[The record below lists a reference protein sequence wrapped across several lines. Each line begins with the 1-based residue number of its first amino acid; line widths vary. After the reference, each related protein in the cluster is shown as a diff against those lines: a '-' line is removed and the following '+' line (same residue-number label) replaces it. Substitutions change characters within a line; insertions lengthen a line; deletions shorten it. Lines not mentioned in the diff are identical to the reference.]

1 MALRSHSRYIL
12 QFIRRTFSMTLAL
25 LLLLSGASVWP
36 NDGAQAA
43 SDGMIRVKLSRLGSP
58 SSVTFKTSGA
68 YTVNGERLS
77 DGASATVSLSAGV
90 LTLTSGGRTLAS
102 GTSLSVNRTSGGT
115 SCGVRFTSPSLG
127 NLFCGDL
134 SFTASGGSIQ
144 TVLRIYIETY
154 LYGVV
159 PYEMSNSYP
168 VEALKAQAVSA
179 RTYAMRA
186 KRSGGSYDVT
196 DNTTSQVFRGYTS
209 SYANAIRAVDETKGV
224 CLMSGG
230 SYAQCYYT
238 ASNGGQTESA
248 KNIWGGGASYLMVR
262 DDPYDLENPSSIV
275 RSGSVPKE
283 GTAISAALAEK
294 ILRAAGLSDARIVSV
309 NAAELHT
316 PRYAAPSRTYTK
328 LRLNVTFS
336 ANGETRVKDVNLDTY
351 GDLETFFGL
360 SINSGSN
367 EIIGLTEK
375 DDAFALSFRRFG
387 HGVGMSQRGAQWM
400 ALSYGKK
407 YSEILDFY
415 YPGTSRQRLSLSESL
430 RTGGSVE
437 PTITPVPVESADGY
451 TTLQEGDSGE
461 AVKALQTRLKELGFF
476 TGTPLGNYKSLT
488 VAAVRAY
495 QAKNGL
501 TVDGVASPA
510 LQKRIFEET
519 LPGVTPA
526 PTAEPSGETLRYG
539 STGEAVKAIQRK
551 LKELGCFD
559 GSIGGNYL
567 AKTEAA
573 VKAFQSANGLTA
585 DGIATPE
592 LQQMILNA
600 GAQMPTATPAPTNAP
615 AQSDTATVRL
625 GNTSSRLNVRASA
638 STSSAIRGTL
648 KNGQS
653 VTVTGTSGAWSR
665 ISAGEISGYVMTQY
679 LSIAPQPTIAPDV
692 TPAPTNAPAQNDTAI
707 VRLGNPSSRL
717 NVRRGPGT
725 NTAVV
730 GTLGHGQRVTVS
742 GASGRWSQISTGALS
757 GYVMTS
763 YLQITKPDFPET
775 TTTPAPTSG
784 AASVPD
790 GETLKYG
797 STGESVKALQR
808 ALRKL
813 GYFTGS
819 IGGNYLTQTEEA
831 VRAYQLGSGLTADG
845 VATPEIQRMILKAAS
860 DVAETPTNA
869 PAATPAP
876 ETSGTAATVRL
887 GNPSSRLNVRAS
899 ASTSSS
905 IVGALSHGQ
914 SVVITGASGAWSR
927 ITAGKISGYVMT
939 KYLRTDSAPAA
950 EPTARP
956 TTQPTAVPEVD
967 GETLRYGSTGEAV
980 KAIQRKLKE
989 LGYFD
994 GSIGGNYL
1002 TKTEAAVKAFQSAN
1016 GMKADGVATKEVQRR
1031 ILGASSGN
1039 DGHNAT
1045 VSVGGS
1051 YLNMRASADASSK
1064 RLDKLYDG
1072 TRITVL
1078 GEESGWYKIE
1088 HNGQTGYVIKSAVEK
1103 D

>member
-1 MALRSHSRYIL
+1 MALRSYPGYK
-12 QFIRRTFSMTLAL
+12 FMTRTLSFMLAL
-25 LLLLSGASVWP
+25 FLLLNVASFRQG
-36 NDGAQAA
+36 DGARAE
-43 SDGMIRVKLSRLGSP
+43 SDGMIRVRLTRLGSP
-58 SSVTFKTSGA
+58 SSVTFTTSGA
-68 YTVNGERLS
+68 YTVNGSRLS
-77 DGASATVSLSAGV
+77 DGASATVSISSGV
-90 LTLTSGGRTLAS
+90 LTLTSGGKTLCS
-102 GTSLSVNRTSGGT
+102 GTTISVNRTSGGT

-127 NLFCGDL
+127 NLFCGDVI
-134 SFTASGGSIQ
+134 FTASGGAIQ

-168 VEALKAQAVSA
+168 IEALKAQAVSA

-209 SYANAIRAVDETKGV
+209 SYANAIRAVDATKGV

-248 KNIWGGGASYLMVR
+248 KNIWGGGASYLTVR
-262 DDPYDLENPSSIV
+262 DDPYDLENPSSTV
-275 RSGSVPKE
+275 KSAS
-283 GTAISAALAEK
+283 ISKDGAALSSALAAK
-294 ILRAAGLSDARIVSV
+294 ILQAAALNNASIVSV
-309 NAAELHT
+309 NEAELHT

-336 ANGETRVKDVNLDTY
+336 VSGATRVKDVNLDTY
-351 GDLETFFGL
+351 GDLETLFGL

-367 EIIGLTEK
+367 EIVSLSEK
-375 DDAFALSFRRFG
+375 DDVFVLSFRRFG

-400 ALSYGKK
+400 ALNYGKN
-407 YSEILDFY
+407 YGEILEFY
-415 YPGTSRQRLSLSESL
+415 YPGTSQQRLSFSESL
-430 RTGGSVE
+430 NAGSSVE
-437 PTITPVPVESADGY
+437 PTSTPVPIESADGY

-461 AVKALQTRLKELGFF
+461 TVRALQTKLKELGFF

-510 LQKRIFEET
+510 LQKRIFEEAV
-519 LPGVTPA
+519 PGVSPTPA
-526 PTAEPSGETLRYG
+526 QENETLEYG

-551 LKELGCFD
+551 LKELGFFG

-567 AKTEAA
+567 AQTEAA
-573 VKAFQSANGLTA
+573 VKAFQSAHGLTA

-592 LQQMILNA
+592 LQQMILNVSA
-600 GAQMPTATPAPTNAP
+600 TQTPTATPAPDESGA
-615 AQSDTATVRL
+615 AATVKL
-625 GNTSSRLNVRASA
+625 GNPSSRLNVRVSA
-638 STSSAIRGTL
+638 GTSSAIRGTL

-653 VTVTGTSGAWSR
+653 VTVTGTSGAWSQ
-665 ISAGEISGYVMTQY
+665 ISTGSVSGYVMTQY
-679 LSIAPQPTIAPDV
+679 LSIATQPTPSPEI
-692 TPAPTNAPAQNDTAI
+692 TPAPTDVPARNDAAT
-707 VRLGNPSSRL
+707 VKLGNSSSRL

-725 NTAVV
+725 NTAVI
-730 GTLGHGQRVTVS
+730 GTLSHGQRVTVI
-742 GASGRWSQISTGALS
+742 GASGSWSQISTETLS

-763 YLQITKPDFPET
+763 YLQSAKADSPET
-775 TTTPAPTSG
+775 TSEPETTNA
-784 AASVPD
+784 PD

-797 STGESVKALQR
+797 STGEAVKTLQR
-808 ALRKL
+808 ALQKL

-819 IGGNYLTQTEEA
+819 IGGNYLNQTEEA
-831 VRAYQLGSGLTADG
+831 VRAYQQGSGLTVDG
-845 VATPEIQRMILKAAS
+845 IAAPEIQRMILKAAS
-860 DVAETPTNA
+860 AIVSEST
-869 PAATPAP
+869 ATPAP
-876 ETSGTAATVRL
+876 ETSGAAATVKL

-899 ASTSSS
+899 ASTASS
-905 IVGALSHGQ
+905 IVGTLNHGQ
-914 SVVITGASGAWSR
+914 SVVITGTSGAWSR

-939 KYLRTDSAPAA
+939 QYLQAGSASSA
-950 EPTARP
+950 EPTAQQ
-956 TTQPTAVPEVD
+956 TVQPTAAPETD
-967 GETLRYGSTGEAV
+967 DKTLRYGSTGEAV

-1016 GMKADGVATKEVQRR
+1016 GLTADGVATPEVQRR
-1031 ILGASSGN
+1031 ILGASSGD
-1039 DGHNAT
+1039 DGCNAT
-1045 VSVGGS
+1045 VSVGSS

-1072 TRITVL
+1072 TRIVIL
-1078 GEESGWYKIE
+1078 SEENGWYKIE
-1088 HNGQTGYVIKSAVEK
+1088 YDGQTGYVIKSAVVK

>member
-1 MALRSHSRYIL
+1 MVLRSHPGYK
-12 QFIRRTFSMTLAL
+12 FIKRTLSLMLAL
-25 LLLLSGASVWP
+25 LLLLNVVSFWQG
-36 NDGAQAA
+36 DGARAA

-58 SSVTFKTSGA
+58 SSVTFKTSGV
-68 YTVNGERLS
+68 YTVNGSRLS
-77 DGASATVSLSAGV
+77 DGASATVSLSSGV
-90 LTLTSGGRTLAS
+90 LTLTSGGKTLAA
-102 GTSLSVNRTSGGT
+102 GTTISVNRTSGGT

-134 SFTASGGSIQ
+134 IFTASSGAIQ
-144 TVLRIYIETY
+144 TVLRVYIETY

-159 PYEMSNSYP
+159 PYEMSNSFP

-248 KNIWGGGASYLMVR
+248 KNIWGGGASYLTVR

-275 RSGSVPKE
+275 KSTSIAKDGA
-283 GTAISAALAEK
+283 AISSALAAK
-294 ILRAAGLSDARIVSV
+294 ILQVAGLSEGNIASV

-316 PRYAAPSRTYTK
+316 PRYAAPSRTYTR
-328 LRLNVTFS
+328 LRLNVTFLV
-336 ANGETRVKDVNLDTY
+336 NGETRVMDVNLDTY
-351 GDLETFFGL
+351 GDLETLFSL

-367 EIIGLTEK
+367 EIVSLSER
-375 DDAFALSFRRFG
+375 DDAFVLAFRRFG
-387 HGVGMSQRGAQWM
+387 HGVGLSQRGAQWM
-400 ALSYGKK
+400 ALNYGKN
-407 YSEILDFY
+407 YSEILEFY
-415 YPGTSRQRLSLSESL
+415 YPGTSQQRLSLSESL
-430 RTGGSVE
+430 NAGGSVE
-437 PTITPVPVESADGY
+437 PISTPVPVESADGY

-461 AVKALQTRLKELGFF
+461 AVKALQTKLKELGFF

-501 TVDGVASPA
+501 TVDGIASPA

-519 LPGVTPA
+519 VSGVTPTPM
-526 PTAEPSGETLRYG
+526 PTSEPSGETLKYG
-539 STGEAVKAIQRK
+539 STGEAVKVIQSK
-551 LKELGCFD
+551 LKELGYFN

-567 AKTEAA
+567 AQTEAA

-592 LQQMILNA
+592 LQQMILAA
-600 GAQMPTATPAPTNAP
+600 GATQAPTATPAPTESGIA
-615 AQSDTATVRL
+615 ATVKL
-625 GNTSSRLNVRASA
+625 GNASSRLNVRASA

-653 VTVTGTSGAWSR
+653 VTVTGTSGAWSQ
-665 ISAGEISGYVMTQY
+665 ITTGTISGYVMTQY
-679 LSIAPQPTIAPDV
+679 LSIASQSTPTPSPEV
-692 TPAPTNAPAQNDTAI
+692 TPAPTDAPAQNETAT
-707 VRLGNPSSRL
+707 VKLGNPSSRL

-725 NTAVV
+725 HTAVV
-730 GTLGHGQRVTVS
+730 GTLSHGQRVTVIGTS
-742 GASGRWSQISTGALS
+742 GSWSQISAGTMS

-763 YLQITKPDFPET
+763 YLQSTKADSPE
-775 TTTPAPTSG
+775 TTPAPTTE
-784 AASVPD
+784 ATNAPD

-797 STGESVKALQR
+797 STGEAVKTLQR
-808 ALRKL
+808 ALQKL

-819 IGGNYLTQTEEA
+819 IGGNYLNQTEEA
-831 VRAYQLGSGLTADG
+831 VRAYQLGNGLTADG
-845 VATPEIQRMILKAAS
+845 IATPEIQRMILKAAS
-860 DVAETPTNA
+860 DISSEPAPTI
-869 PAATPAP
+869 TSAP

-887 GNPSSRLNVRAS
+887 GNTSSRLNVRAS

-905 IVGALSHGQ
+905 IVGTLSHGQ
-914 SVVITGASGAWSR
+914 SVVITGTSGAWSR
-927 ITAGKISGYVMT
+927 ITAGKISGCVMT
-939 KYLRTDSAPAA
+939 QYLRTGSAPAA
-950 EPTARP
+950 EPTVQP
-956 TTQPTAVPEVD
+956 TTQPTAAPETD
-967 GETLRYGSTGEAV
+967 DETLKYGSTGDAV
-980 KAIQRKLKE
+980 KVIQRKLKE

-1016 GMKADGVATKEVQRR
+1016 GMTADGVATKEVQRR
-1031 ILGASSGN
+1031 ILGASSG
-1039 DGHNAT
+1039 DDDCNAT

-1072 TRITVL
+1072 TRIAVL

-1088 HNGQTGYVIKSAVEK
+1088 YNGQTGYVIKSAVMK

>member
-1 MALRSHSRYIL
+1 MVLRSHTGYK
-12 QFIRRTFSMTLAL
+12 FIKRTFSLMLAL
-25 LLLLSGASVWP
+25 LLLLNVVSLWRS
-36 NDGAQAA
+36 DGAQAA

-68 YTVNGERLS
+68 YTVNGSRLS
-77 DGASATVSLSAGV
+77 DGASATVSASSGV
-90 LTLTSGGRTLAS
+90 LTLTSGGKTLAT
-102 GTSLSVNRTSGGT
+102 GTTISVNRTSGGT

-127 NLFCGDL
+127 NLFCGDVI
-134 SFTASGGSIQ
+134 FTASGGAVQ

-159 PYEMSNSYP
+159 PYEMSNSFP
-168 VEALKAQAVSA
+168 IEALKAQAVSA

-196 DNTTSQVFRGYTS
+196 DSTTSQVFRGYTS

-248 KNIWGGGASYLMVR
+248 KNIWGGGASYLTVK

-275 RSGSVPKE
+275 KSASIAKDGA
-283 GTAISAALAEK
+283 AISSALEAK
-294 ILRAAGLSDARIVSV
+294 ILQAAGLNDARIVSV

-316 PRYAAPSRTYTK
+316 PRYAAPSRTYTR

-336 ANGETRVKDVNLDTY
+336 VNGETRVRDVNLGTY
-351 GDLETFFGL
+351 GDLETHFGL

-367 EIIGLTEK
+367 EIVSLSEK
-375 DDAFALSFRRFG
+375 DGAFMLSFRRFG
-387 HGVGMSQRGAQWM
+387 HGVGLSQRGAQWM
-400 ALSYGKK
+400 ALNYGKN
-407 YSEILDFY
+407 YSEILEFY
-415 YPGTSRQRLSLSESL
+415 YPGTSQQRLSLSESL
-430 RTGGSVE
+430 NAGGSVA
-437 PTITPVPVESADGY
+437 PTNTPVPIESEDGY

-461 AVKALQTRLKELGFF
+461 AVKALQTKLKELGFF

-519 LPGVTPA
+519 VPGVTST
-526 PTAEPSGETLRYG
+526 PTIEPSGETLKYG
-539 STGEAVKAIQRK
+539 STGESVKALQRK
-551 LKELGCFD
+551 LKELGYFS

-567 AKTEAA
+567 AQTEAA
-573 VKAFQSANGLTA
+573 VKAFQSAHGLTA
-585 DGIATPE
+585 DGVATPE
-592 LQQMILNA
+592 LQRMILSTNA
-600 GAQMPTATPAPTNAP
+600 MQTPTATPAPETSGTA
-615 AQSDTATVRL
+615 ATVRL
-625 GNTSSRLNVRASA
+625 GNASSRLNVRASA

-653 VTVTGTSGAWSR
+653 VTVTGTSGAWSQ
-665 ISAGEISGYVMTQY
+665 ITAGTISGYVMTQY
-679 LSIAPQPTIAPDV
+679 LSIASQPTPSPEV
-692 TPAPTNAPAQNDTAI
+692 TPAPTAALAQNSTAT

-730 GTLGHGQRVTVS
+730 GTLSHGQSVTVTGTS
-742 GASGRWSQISTGALS
+742 GAWSQITAGTIS

-763 YLQITKPDFPET
+763 YLQGAKADSPE
-775 TTTPAPTSG
+775 TTPAPTTEPT
-784 AASVPD
+784 AAPD

-808 ALRKL
+808 ALQKL

-819 IGGNYLTQTEEA
+819 IGGNYLNQIEEA
-831 VRAYQLGSGLTADG
+831 VRAYQLGNGLTADG
-845 VATPEIQRMILKAAS
+845 VATPEIQRMILKDASAAAS
-860 DVAETPTNA
+860 DSTSAPT
-869 PAATPAP
+869 ATPAP
-876 ETSGTAATVRL
+876 ETSGTAATVKL
-887 GNPSSRLNVRAS
+887 GNASSRLNVRAS

-905 IVGALSHGQ
+905 IVGTLSHGQ

-939 KYLRTDSAPAA
+939 QYLRTGSTPAA
-950 EPTARP
+950 EPTV
-956 TTQPTAVPEVD
+956 QPTAAPETD
-967 GETLRYGSTGEAV
+967 DETLQYGSTGEAV

-1002 TKTEAAVKAFQSAN
+1002 TKTEAAVRAFQAAN
-1016 GMKADGVATKEVQRR
+1016 GLTADGVATKDVQRR
-1031 ILGASSGN
+1031 ILSAASGG
-1039 DGHNAT
+1039 DGCNAT

-1051 YLNMRASADASSK
+1051 YLNMRVSADASSK

-1088 HNGQTGYVIKSAVEK
+1088 YGGQTGYVIKSAVVK